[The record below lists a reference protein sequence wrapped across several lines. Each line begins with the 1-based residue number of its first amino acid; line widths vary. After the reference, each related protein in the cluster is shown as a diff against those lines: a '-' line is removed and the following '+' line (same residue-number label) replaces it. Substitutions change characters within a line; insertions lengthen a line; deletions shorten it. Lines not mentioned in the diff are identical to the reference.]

1 MSDHDEL
8 HAILAAPNN
17 PLLTWNAPLSEEHAR
32 SLVDACA
39 VPDGGRVVDLGC
51 GWGELLLRLVD
62 GAPGSTGDGVEK
74 DPVAVARGRRLARER
89 GLDQRVTFHEGSA
102 DAWTETGYDLA
113 VCIGAVH
120 AWPGTTR
127 EALRALRASVQPGGR
142 VLFGDAYWIQKP
154 TAVALKGLGDA
165 EEDEFVGSLDDLVRA
180 AADAGFAPLRTT
192 VADQREMDVFESNG
206 RAGWGERWA
215 LENPGH
221 ALHAAAR
228 ATAAG
233 HREGYLGGYRGY
245 FGFAY
250 LVLGV

>member
-1 MSDHDEL
+1 MSDDEL

-32 SLVDACA
+32 SLVRACP

-51 GWGELLLRLVD
+51 GWGELLLRVVEA
-62 GAPGSTGDGVEK
+62 APGSTGDGVDS

-89 GLDQRVTFHEGSA
+89 GLDGRVTFHEGSA
-102 DAWTETGYDLA
+102 DAWSGTGHDLA
-113 VCIGAVH
+113 VSIGAVH

-127 EALRALRASVQPGGR
+127 EALRALRATVKPGGR
-142 VLFGDAYWIQKP
+142 VLFGDGFWTAPP
-154 TAVALKGLGDA
+154 TAAALAGLGA
-165 EEDEFVGSLDDLVRA
+165 EEDELFGSLDELVRA
-180 AADAGFAPLRTT
+180 AVDAGFAPLRTT
-192 VADQREMDVFESNG
+192 VADQREWDVFESNG

-221 ALHAAAR
+221 ALHDAAR
-228 ATAAG
+228 ATAAR
-233 HREGYLGGYRGY
+233 HRTGYLGGYRGHL
-245 FGFAY
+245 GFAY

>member
-32 SLVDACA
+32 SLIDACV

-51 GWGELLLRLVD
+51 GWGELLLRLVQ

-74 DPVAVARGRRLARER
+74 DPAAVARGRRLAGER
-89 GLDQRVTFHEGSA
+89 GLDGRVTFHESSA
-102 DAWTETGYDLA
+102 DVWPETGYDLA

-127 EALRALRASVQPGGR
+127 EALRALRAAVKPGGR
-142 VLFGDAYWIQKP
+142 VLFADGFWTVRP
-154 TAVALKGLGDA
+154 TPAALEGLGA

-192 VADQREMDVFESNG
+192 VADQREWDVFESSG

-215 LENPGH
+215 LENPDH
-221 ALHAAAR
+221 PLHADAR
-228 ATAAG
+228 ATAAR

-245 FGFAY
+245 LGFAY

>member
-32 SLVDACA
+32 SLADACA
-39 VPDGGRVVDLGC
+39 VPDGGQVVDLGC
-51 GWGELLLRLVD
+51 GWGELLLRIVE
-62 GAPGSTGDGVEK
+62 GAPGSTGHGVDS
-74 DPVAVARGRRLARER
+74 DPAAVARGRRLAGER
-89 GLDQRVTFHEGSA
+89 GLDGRVTFHQRSA
-102 DAWTETGYDLA
+102 DAWTRSGYDLA
-113 VCIGAVH
+113 VSIGAVH

-127 EALRALRASVQPGGR
+127 EALRSLRATVKPGGR
-142 VLFGDAYWIQKP
+142 VLFGDAYWTEKP
-154 TAVALKGLGDA
+154 TAAALAGLGA
-165 EEDEFVGSLDDLVRA
+165 EEDEFVGSLADLVQA

-215 LENPGH
+215 LDHPGH
-221 ALHAAAR
+221 PLCDQAR
-228 ATAAG
+228 ATAAR
-233 HREGYLGGYRGY
+233 HRAGYLGGYRGY